1 MYRQLGTSE
10 RTVSLYSQVR
20 PNHFTLTA
28 NILGALHLEGLQQAL
43 IKVQQRHPLLNVRI
57 ALDRQEIPWVIK
69 DIGIIPVRLIERHS
83 PQQWQQEVERELA
96 NPFDWNQAPLV
107 RVVLLQGVD
116 VSDLIITCDHT
127 ISDGISV
134 VFLLR
139 DILQALE
146 SPDRPLGDLPER
158 ESYEKLVTQFEQRL
172 QPLSLFEPSL
182 VSTKTKPTLPEKSRP
197 RLHTW
202 SLSAVETNEIVTSC
216 QQAQTSVY
224 TAICAALLMAIAKE
238 RVQNHDLEEF
248 THLKCLSPINV
259 RRFLPEIEAD
269 FGHYFVYTLIAESIA
284 PDRSLWEL
292 ARSIRA
298 KLNQKID
305 PTQIFSHIPDSEA
318 FISTLPRPDDVVAMM
333 ETFNKYDVLV
343 SNLGRLTIPQ
353 QYGEFELAA
362 IYGPSA
368 TTHVDRDL
376 VVGVMTLGD
385 RMFFSLVYSGSDFS
399 SAQIEQLQQTAM
411 QSILS
416 MSQSSK

>member
-1 MYRQLGTSE
+1 VNRQLGTSE

-57 ALDRQEIPWVIK
+57 ALDRQEVPWVIK

-96 NPFDWNQAPLV
+96 NPFDWNQAPLI

-182 VSTKTKPTLPEKSRP
+182 VSTKTKPTLPAKSRP
-197 RLHTW
+197 CLHTW
-202 SLSAVETNEIVTSC
+202 SLSTVETSEIVTLC

-224 TAICAALLMAIAKE
+224 AAICAALLMAIAKE
-238 RVQNHDLEEF
+238 RTQNHDLEES

-259 RRFLPEIEAD
+259 RQFLPEIEAD

-343 SNLGRLTIPQ
+343 SNLGRLTMPQ

-411 QSILS
+411 RFLN
-416 MSQSSK
+416 